1 MVYTR
6 LRLGHTGLN
15 ATIQIVCSSNSN
27 VVVVVVVVV
36 VEKQVVI
43 GKGTGLCIG
52 CQDKEAVEHV
62 LSACEIYNDRAIWQ
76 EMEGEYSIHDILGKK
91 GNDKGEA

>member
-15 ATIQIVCSSNSN
+15 AAIQIVCSSNSN
-27 VVVVVVVVV
+27 VVVVGLVVGLVVV
-36 VEKQVVI
+36 KQVVI

-62 LSACEIYNDRAIWQ
+62 LSACEKYNDRAIWQ
-76 EMEGEYSIHDILGKK
+76 EMEGE
-91 GNDKGEA
+91 